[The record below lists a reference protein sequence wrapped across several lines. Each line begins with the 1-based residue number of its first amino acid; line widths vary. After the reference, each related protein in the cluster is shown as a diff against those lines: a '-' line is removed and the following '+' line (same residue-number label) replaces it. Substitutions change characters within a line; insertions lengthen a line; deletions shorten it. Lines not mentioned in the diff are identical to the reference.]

1 MADDNNFS
9 GSPFSGSSQNL
20 NQNKP
25 PLPTGENESPL
36 STPSDIKFDL
46 RTMSSDVSSIKGS
59 GGGEPRPYV
68 PPPQVRPREE
78 FKPQAPA
85 GTPFAPQNFN
95 PASTSTS
102 PIQPKTMEPMKMP
115 ALGKPVKKSSGG
127 LFYVLLVLLI
137 VLGVAALGYFVVY
150 PKFFAKNTPAPEV
163 TPPATTPEVT
173 TPPPAENTPPPAEN
187 TPPPATTAPQP
198 HASLFKIAADK
209 NVSLNVGSAATSRL
223 FKDGV
228 QNEVAST
235 PELRELTAQK
245 GGGAFLETTELF
257 SALFPSLQGTSN
269 LFQDD
274 PTLFVYV
281 NQSGSAPGVALKAKS
296 GVNLGDLKTA
306 VAQIE
311 SSPDIANIFLSNP
324 PTTSGTWKSGTAG
337 GVPTRYVVLG
347 TGFAFNYGW
356 VQDVLVVSA
365 SYDGFKEAARRLQ

>member
-9 GSPFSGSSQNL
+9 SNPFGGSNQNP
-20 NQNKP
+20 NQNKS
-25 PLPTGENESPL
+25 PLPTGEGESPL
-36 STPSDIKFDL
+36 SAPSDIKFDL
-46 RTMSSDVSSIKGS
+46 RTMSSDVSSIKDS
-59 GGGEPRPYV
+59 GGGAPRPYV

-85 GTPFAPQNFN
+85 GTPFAPQGF
-95 PASTSTS
+95 S
-102 PIQPKTMEPMKMP
+102 PIQNPTSSIQPKVMEPMKMP
-115 ALGKPVKKSSGG
+115 APGKPVKKSGGG
-127 LFYVLLVLLI
+127 LFYALLVLLI

-173 TPPPAENTPPPAEN
+173 PPPVET
-187 TPPPATTAPQP
+187 PPATTPQV
-198 HASLFKIAADK
+198 HASLFKTAADK
-209 NVSLNVGSAATSRL
+209 SVSLSVGSTATSRL
-223 FKDGV
+223 FKDAL

-245 GGGAFLETTELF
+245 GGDAFLGTAELL

-281 NQSGSAPGVALKAKS
+281 NQAGSAPGVALKAKS
-296 GVNLGDLKTA
+296 GVSLDDLKTA

-311 SSPDIANIFLSNP
+311 ASSNLANIFLSNP

-356 VQDVLVVSA
+356 VQDVLVMSA
-365 SYDGFKEAARRLQ
+365 SYDGLKEAARRLQ